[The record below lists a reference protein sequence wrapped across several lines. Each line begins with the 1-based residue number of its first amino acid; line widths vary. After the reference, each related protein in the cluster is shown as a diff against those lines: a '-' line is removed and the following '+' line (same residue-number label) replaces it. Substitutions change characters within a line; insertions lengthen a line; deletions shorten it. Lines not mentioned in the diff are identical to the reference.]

1 MGLKKRSIKY
11 TYLMNRHITIVL
23 NTKTISQNKIAG
35 NFHFKNKDGFSLIV
49 SPWGFLGGDEQKW

>member
-1 MGLKKRSIKY
+1 
-11 TYLMNRHITIVL
+11 MNRHITIVL